1 METKRLI
8 PYSLYLP
15 VEQHEKLKSLAKNR
29 KAAALV
35 RDAIDMIL
43 SGNDAFNSG
52 YNKAI
57 KDVARIVYDCPEA
70 QMVAIKGKDL
80 GSILTEQIEAL
91 EMR

>member
-70 QMVAIKGKDL
+70 QMVAIKGRDL